1 MNSREK
7 LAWEQELW
15 DEFAAAG
22 YANNLQDGKSY
33 YPVVGIVGM
42 IRSGYGKYKGL
53 SVAEQDAR
61 IAELGSHTTD
71 WFEELFRTT
80 VSTSHYL
87 SISGGN
93 PKMAY
98 YLSMGYGNDQG
109 IVLKNS
115 YDRYNFNGKIDVTP
129 NRVVSFGI
137 STDFSY
143 QTSKAP
149 SSNVDMFKYAY
160 FANPYERPYNDD
172 GSYRADETYFS
183 LSEING
189 SYTVALPENGFN
201 LMREINETSAKST
214 SGNFTLTGNTTV
226 NITKD
231 LKFVGLA
238 SFSNIS
244 DHGENINGKNTY
256 AAWMDRPFENNTTT
270 SKRIYGS
277 IYQTS
282 TYNTN
287 YMLRGH
293 FAYGHTFNEIHR
305 LNVLAGAQISRN
317 YAKTIFTKRL
327 RPRYGQPLDAALSCE
342 RKQFGD
348 RLR

>member
-1 MNSREK
+1 
-7 LAWEQELW
+7 
-15 DEFAAAG
+15 
-22 YANNLQDGKSY
+22 
-33 YPVVGIVGM
+33 
-42 IRSGYGKYKGL
+42 
-53 SVAEQDAR
+53 
-61 IAELGSHTTD
+61 
-71 WFEELFRTT
+71 
-80 VSTSHYL
+80 
-87 SISGGN
+87 
-93 PKMAY
+93 
-98 YLSMGYGNDQG
+98 
-109 IVLKNS
+109 
-115 YDRYNFNGKIDVTP
+115 
-129 NRVVSFGI
+129 
-137 STDFSY
+137 
-143 QTSKAP
+143 
-149 SSNVDMFKYAY
+149 MFKYAY

-238 SFSNIS
+238 SFSYIS

-317 YAKTIFTKRL
+317 YAKTIFTKR
-327 RPRYGQPLDAALSCE
+327 YGYDPVTGNHSTPLYPASGNNSVIDYDKLVS
-342 RKQFGD
+342 
-348 RLR
+348 